1 MENMNDLVK
10 LTIDGYK
17 GSVEKYSVAES
28 QKTIR
33 EAMIEMNGGKTAID
47 AKAIAHGKCDDL
59 FAYIE
64 EVLPLAI
71 VEGLQG
77 DEYFN
82 TMVDFRNMK
91 LGDENLFVVGDNSL
105 FVVAEAS
112 EGNQAIRRQRLG
124 GVTETPIKTRL
135 HIVRI
140 YEELNRV
147 LAGRVDFNDMIARVQ
162 KSFQNQMQ
170 NDIYALWNG
179 ATADQLGGA
188 VYYPGYSVAGTY
200 DEDTLLDLVAHV
212 EAAAGG
218 KRATIL
224 CTAKAARKL
233 APSIQGADSKS
244 DLYNLGWYG
253 KFYGTPVVV
262 TPQRHAIGTTNF
274 ILDDNIFTVVA
285 TDDKPLKFV
294 YEGDPLMIPRDP
306 FLNMDLTQEYVYADR
321 YGLGIVLAGNTG
333 LGRYKISG

>member
-1 MENMNDLVK
+1 MENMNEFVQLA
-10 LTIDGYK
+10 IDGYK
-17 GSVEKYSVAES
+17 GSVKKYSVAES
-28 QKTIR
+28 QETIR
-33 EAMIEMNGGKTAID
+33 EALIEMNGGKTAID
-47 AKAIAHGKCDDL
+47 PKAIAHGKCEDL

-64 EVLPLAI
+64 EVLPLTIA
-71 VEGLQG
+71 EGLQG

-82 TMVDFRNMK
+82 TMVDFRNVK
-91 LGDENLFVVGDNSL
+91 LGDENMFVVGDNSL

-188 VYYPGYSVAGTY
+188 TYFPGYSSAGTY

-218 KRATIL
+218 RKATIL

-244 DLYNLGWYG
+244 DLYNLGYYG

-262 TPQRHAIGTTNF
+262 TPQRHAVGSTNF
-274 ILDDNIFTVVA
+274 LLADDIFTVVA

-294 YEGDPLMIPRDP
+294 YEGNPLMIARDP
-306 FLNMDLTQEYVYADR
+306 FDNMDLTQEYVYADR
-321 YGLGIVLAGNTG
+321 YGLGLVLAGNTG
-333 LGRYKISG
+333 IGRYKIQ